1 MHLTLAETAMGAGA
15 VLEAPTSV
23 ENAGALVAT
32 GYSIDSRTVASD
44 ELFFAVRGERFDGH
58 DFVTAAFE
66 RGAVAAV
73 VSRARVASLPD
84 AALAHPLLIAED
96 PLLALQSLAMHV
108 RRQWGHLVVAIT
120 GSAGKTTTKEAVAA
134 ALGAKFNVLKSQGNL
149 NNGFGLPLQLLR
161 LTQEHEVAVVEMGM
175 NHSGEIAALA
185 RIATPDWGVITNVGT
200 AHIENF
206 KEGQAGIARAKF
218 ELIEA
223 LSSNGVAFL
232 NCDDAYAAQFGRDFH
247 GRVVYFG
254 SGPCADPQILSVAED
269 PSGLHVRFR
278 AGEHGVPADRSSSVG
293 CEREGA
299 FTLHMLGAHNAS
311 NALAGL
317 AVALEAGVDLDAAVK
332 ALASLTACDK
342 RGEVIEIGGATILN
356 DSYNSNPEAL
366 RSMIGTLAA
375 RPAVGRRILVAGEML
390 ELGEHGPALHIAC
403 GRTAAEAG
411 LDLVV
416 AVAGNAEHLATAAC
430 AGGVPAVF
438 LRDAE
443 AAGEWLKQNLRAGD
457 VVLVKGS
464 RGVHLERAIEAVE
477 THFARNAEK

>member
-1 MHLTLAETAMGAGA
+1 MNLTLAEAAMGAGA
-15 VLEAPTSV
+15 VLEAPTSI

-32 GYSIDSRTVASD
+32 GYSIDSRTVAPG
-44 ELFFAVRGERFDGH
+44 ELFFAVRGERLDGH
-58 DFVTAAFE
+58 DFVSGAFE

-84 AALAHPLLIAED
+84 AALALPLLIAED
-96 PLLALQSLAMHV
+96 PLLALQSLAAHV
-108 RRQWGHLVVAIT
+108 RRQWGRLVVAIT

-161 LTQEHEVAVVEMGM
+161 LTPEHEVAVVEMGM

-185 RIATPDWGVITNVGT
+185 RIATPDWGLITNVGT
-200 AHIENF
+200 AHIESF

-223 LSSNGVAFL
+223 LPANGVAFL

-269 PSGLHVRFR
+269 LRGLHVRFR
-278 AGEHGVPADRSSSVG
+278 AREH
-293 CEREGA
+293 EGD
-299 FTLHMLGAHNAS
+299 FTLQMLGAHNAL

-317 AVALEAGVDLDAAVK
+317 AVALEAGVDVNAAVR
-332 ALASLTACDK
+332 AIASLTAGDK
-342 RGEVIEIGGATILN
+342 RGQVIEIGGATILN

-366 RSMIGTLAA
+366 RSMIHTLAA
-375 RPAVGRRILVAGEML
+375 RPAEGRRILVAGEML
-390 ELGEHGPALHIAC
+390 EMGDHGPALHIAC
-403 GRTAAEAG
+403 GRAAAEAG

-416 AVAGNAEHLATAAC
+416 AVQGNAEHLATAAC

-443 AAGEWLKQNLRAGD
+443 TAGQWLAQNLHAGD

-464 RGVHLERAIEAVE
+464 RGVHLERAIEAVKNRLSLPE
-477 THFARNAEK
+477 VE